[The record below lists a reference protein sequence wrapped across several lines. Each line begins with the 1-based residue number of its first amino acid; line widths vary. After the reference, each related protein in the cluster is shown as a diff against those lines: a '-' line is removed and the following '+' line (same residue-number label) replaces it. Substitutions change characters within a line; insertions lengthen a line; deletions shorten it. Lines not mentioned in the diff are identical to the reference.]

1 MATDDTGAVPRE
13 AVDDERRS
21 LTSPGGL
28 PGFSLPDRVLALEMS
43 LNAWERRQRDK
54 DIATESRL
62 REGAESFSEL
72 RRAVAPKPLSLVK
85 ILPVLIVAMLSLLG
99 FVWAAARYPDRREF
113 DTKINSVQ
121 TDVAAMRLE
130 LAQTTIKLDMLLKGA
145 KP

>member
-1 MATDDTGAVPRE
+1 MATEDTGAIPRE

-21 LTSPGGL
+21 LTQPGGL
-28 PGFSLPDRVLALEMS
+28 PGQSIYDRVVGLEYESRIRREKDAALE
-43 LNAWERRQRDK
+43 L
-54 DIATESRL
+54 RL
-62 REGAESFSEL
+62 REGAEAFSEL

-85 ILPVLIVAMLSLLG
+85 ILPVLVVAVLSLLG

-121 TDVAAMRLE
+121 ADVAAMRLE
-130 LAQTTIKLDMLLKGA
+130 LAQTAIKLDMLLKGA